1 VKRSFFRLQTGD
13 QFFDSI
19 KHSPVV
25 HSGRYPL
32 VMLDLA
38 VEFDALLTHFQFRIA
53 RGGRLPLAAFNKMP
67 KRLICSLKL
76 IRALPEPR
84 RERSK
89 NCCRIRVGQP

>member
-1 VKRSFFRLQTGD
+1 MMEPEMPPMGNMEKDTQGTWKPKANERGRQTLLRLLRVKRSFFRLQTGD

-38 VEFDALLTHFQFRIA
+38 VEFDALLTHLQFRIA
-53 RGGRLPLAAFNKMP
+53 R
-67 KRLICSLKL
+67 S
-76 IRALPEPR
+76 
-84 RERSK
+84 S
-89 NCCRIRVGQP
+89 